1 MTYQRD
7 SKVQVYRC
15 KKHQF
20 NSLMLFK
27 IHVRLEL
34 SWIIKE
40 KRTKKQEKRKKK
52 SPAEMAFFLE
62 DRALNTEHMRF
73 YAWSIVFIY
82 LFF

>member
-7 SKVQVYRC
+7 SKVQVYGC

-40 KRTKKQEKRKKK
+40 KRKKK
-52 SPAEMAFFLE
+52 KEIPAEMAFFLE
-62 DRALNTEHMRF
+62 D
-73 YAWSIVFIY
+73 
-82 LFF
+82 

>member
-7 SKVQVYRC
+7 SKVQVYGC

-40 KRTKKQEKRKKK
+40 KRKMKKK
-52 SPAEMAFFLE
+52 KKKFPAEMAFFLE

-73 YAWSIVFIY
+73 CAWSIVFIY

>member
-40 KRTKKQEKRKKK
+40 KRKKK
-52 SPAEMAFFLE
+52 KEIPGRDVFFSGGLSS
-62 DRALNTEHMRF
+62 EHRTHEILCMV
-73 YAWSIVFIY
+73 YCVY
-82 LFF
+82 LFIF